1 MFKKILILSFLVCF
15 CLLCVVPVQAQSE
28 LKVLSTSTEVS
39 FPYAVIFKLSAQSN
53 AKITEIRL
61 QYSVEQTGFASVVN
75 EAYVQFSPSTKVDT
89 QWNWDLVKIGGLP
102 PGTVIEY
109 QWIIVDA
116 SGDRLKTSSA
126 KVSFDDNRF
135 SWRTLTEGKVT
146 IYWYNGTQSF
156 AQEIMQSTQ
165 SSLARL
171 SENTGASI
179 KKPVRLYLYGSQTD
193 LLSSMIFPQD
203 WTGGVTFTRYNC
215 IAINISS
222 FNLEWGKGAI
232 AHELTHLIIGQ
243 VTLNPYNDIPVWLNE
258 GLAMY
263 NQGTI
268 DSSFITYLNLAIE
281 RNTLISASSLA
292 SPFSTDTN
300 KALLSYAESYSI
312 VDFLISTYGK
322 DKMSDLLDTF
332 RQGSTYNRALQKV
345 YGFDMDGLNT
355 IWQTALKASTTAA
368 LFPNVRGF

>member
-1 MFKKILILSFLVCF
+1 MFKKILILSFLICLSLF
-15 CLLCVVPVQAQSE
+15 CVIPVQAQSE
-28 LKVLSTSTEVS
+28 LKVLSTSTEMS
-39 FPYAVIFKLSAQSN
+39 FPNTVIFKLSAQSDV
-53 AKITEIRL
+53 KITEIRL

-75 EAYVQFSPSTKVDT
+75 EAYIQFSPSTKVDI

-102 PGTVIEY
+102 PGTVVAY

-116 SGDRLKTSSA
+116 SGGRLKTPSA
-126 KVSFDDNRF
+126 EVSFDDNRF
-135 SWRTLTEGKVT
+135 SWKTLIEGKVT
-146 IYWYNGTQSF
+146 VYWYNGTQSF

-165 SSLARL
+165 SSLTRL
-171 SENTGASI
+171 LENTGASI
-179 KKPVRLYLYGSQTD
+179 KKPVRLYLYGSQSD

-222 FNLEWGKGAI
+222 SNLEWGKGAI

-268 DSSFITYLNLAIE
+268 DPSFTTYLNLAIKS
-281 RNTLISASSLA
+281 NSLISVSSLA

-322 DKMSDLLDTF
+322 DKMFTLLDTF
-332 RQGSTYNRALQKV
+332 RQGSTYNGALIKV

-355 IWQTALKASTTAA
+355 IWQTTLKASTTAV
-368 LFPNVRGF
+368 LFSNGKVF